1 MRNISLAFGMMA
13 TAAEA
18 AKVGSEIRHTG
29 RPCTCLRIFRGF
41 KRTITDM
48 ATMRNLE
55 VTLDKF
61 FVDKMC
67 RPVW

>member
-1 MRNISLAFGMMA
+1 MRKISLVFGMMV

-29 RPCTCLRIFRGF
+29 KPYTCLHIFCGF
-41 KRTITDM
+41 KYTITDM
-48 ATMRNLE
+48 ATIRNLE

-61 FVDKMC
+61 FVDKVC
-67 RPVW
+67 RPV

>member
-1 MRNISLAFGMMA
+1 MRKISLAFGMMA

-29 RPCTCLRIFRGF
+29 RPYTCLHIFCGF
-41 KRTITDM
+41 KCTVTDM
-48 ATMRNLE
+48 ATMRKLE

-61 FVDKMC
+61 FVYKMC
-67 RPVW
+67 RPV